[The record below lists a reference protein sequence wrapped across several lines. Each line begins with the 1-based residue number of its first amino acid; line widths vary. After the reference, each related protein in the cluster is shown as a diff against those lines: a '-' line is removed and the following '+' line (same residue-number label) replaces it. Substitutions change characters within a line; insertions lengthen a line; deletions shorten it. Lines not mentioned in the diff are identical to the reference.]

1 MNAIV
6 KVLTGVLAVLA
17 VVACLATVGILGYSM
32 IRPQDDEE
40 TVQNMEEPRQ
50 DEAGEN
56 AADAGQQ
63 PVPTTVPEGQSGNAS
78 APTPLVNATPVNHG
92 TTPANHVHDYEESIE
107 TKATCYRAGRLK
119 YTCEDCGDVYYVDVM
134 SSGHVAGDWEVSRR
148 ATAGADGLR
157 VKKCIYCD
165 EIVAQESVPYADAN
179 AGASASPGAGG
190 EGSNAASGP
199 HVHQYAAN
207 TEREPSCTLAGL
219 RKYTCECGNFYTEM
233 IPALG
238 HVATDWEVAAAPT
251 TTKMG
256 TEQRTCSVC
265 GVLLDSRPVNKLTS
279 APAASAGA
287 SGDGQTSSSAAPNA
301 SGGNGQ
307 SQASNAPDGNAS
319 PSASG
324 HSHEYQSYI
333 LKHPTCTQ
341 EGIRSFICG
350 CGGSYAES
358 IERDLN
364 SHTYRA
370 TIIPATSATQGYT
383 VYTCVRCNYS
393 YVDNYTPALGNPTGT
408 PVGTPSG
415 NQ

>member
-40 TVQNMEEPRQ
+40 TVRNMEEPRQ
-50 DEAGEN
+50 DEAGESP
-56 AADAGQQ
+56 AADAGAQQ
-63 PVPTTVPEGQSGNAS
+63 PVPTTVPEEQSENVS
-78 APTPLVNATPVNHG
+78 APTPLVSATPANQQVDL
-92 TTPANHVHDYEESIE
+92 ANHVHDYEESIE

-134 SSGHVAGDWEVSRR
+134 STGHVAGDWEVSRK

-165 EIVAQESVPYADAN
+165 EIVAQESVPYADAS
-179 AGASASPGAGG
+179 ASASPGAGG
-190 EGSNAASGP
+190 EGGNAASGP

-279 APAASAGA
+279 TPAASADA
-287 SGDGQTSSSAAPNA
+287 SGNSQTSSSAAPNA

-307 SQASNAPDGNAS
+307 SQASNAPDSNAS

-350 CGGSYAES
+350 CGSSYAES

-393 YVDNYTPALGNPTGT
+393 YVDNYTPALGN
-408 PVGTPSG
+408 
-415 NQ
+415 Q

>member
-50 DEAGEN
+50 DESGEN
-56 AADAGQQ
+56 VADAGQQ
-63 PVPTTVPEGQSGNAS
+63 SVPTTVPEGQSGNVS

-134 SSGHVAGDWEVSRR
+134 STGHVAGDWEVSRR

-279 APAASAGA
+279 AAASAGA

-350 CGGSYAES
+350 CGSSYAES

-393 YVDNYTPALGNPTGT
+393 YVDNYTPALGNP
-408 PVGTPSG
+408 VGTPSG

>member
-56 AADAGQQ
+56 VADAGQQ

-92 TTPANHVHDYEESIE
+92 TTPSNHVHDYEESIE

-134 SSGHVAGDWEVSRR
+134 STGHVAGDWEVSRR

-179 AGASASPGAGG
+179 ADASASPGAGG

-279 APAASAGA
+279 SAASAGA
-287 SGDGQTSSSAAPNA
+287 SGNSQTSSSAAPNA

-307 SQASNAPDGNAS
+307 SQASNAPDSNAS

-350 CGGSYAES
+350 CGSSYAES

-393 YVDNYTPALGNPTGT
+393 YVDNYTPALGNLTGN

>member
-56 AADAGQQ
+56 VADAGQQ

-78 APTPLVNATPVNHG
+78 APTPLVNATPVNYG

-134 SSGHVAGDWEVSRR
+134 STGHVAGDWEVSRR

-179 AGASASPGAGG
+179 ADASASPGAGG

-287 SGDGQTSSSAAPNA
+287 SGNSQTSSSAAPNA

-307 SQASNAPDGNAS
+307 SQASNAPDSNAS

-350 CGGSYAES
+350 CGSSYAES

-393 YVDNYTPALGNPTGT
+393 YVDNYTPALGNP
-408 PVGTPSG
+408 VGTPSG

>member
-1 MNAIV
+1 
-6 KVLTGVLAVLA
+6 
-17 VVACLATVGILGYSM
+17 
-32 IRPQDDEE
+32 
-40 TVQNMEEPRQ
+40 
-50 DEAGEN
+50 
-56 AADAGQQ
+56 
-63 PVPTTVPEGQSGNAS
+63 
-78 APTPLVNATPVNHG
+78 
-92 TTPANHVHDYEESIE
+92 
-107 TKATCYRAGRLK
+107 
-119 YTCEDCGDVYYVDVM
+119 
-134 SSGHVAGDWEVSRR
+134 
-148 ATAGADGLR
+148 
-157 VKKCIYCD
+157 
-165 EIVAQESVPYADAN
+165 
-179 AGASASPGAGG
+179 
-190 EGSNAASGP
+190 
-199 HVHQYAAN
+199 
-207 TEREPSCTLAGL
+207 
-219 RKYTCECGNFYTEM
+219 M

-279 APAASAGA
+279 TPAASADA
-287 SGDGQTSSSAAPNA
+287 SGNSQTSSSAAPNA

-307 SQASNAPDGNAS
+307 SQASNAPDSNAS

-350 CGGSYAES
+350 CGSSYAEP

-393 YVDNYTPALGNPTGT
+393 YVDNYTPALGN
-408 PVGTPSG
+408 
-415 NQ
+415 Q

>member
-134 SSGHVAGDWEVSRR
+134 STGHVAGDWEVSRR

-350 CGGSYAES
+350 CGSSYAES

-393 YVDNYTPALGNPTGT
+393 YVDNYTPALGN
-408 PVGTPSG
+408 
-415 NQ
+415 Q

>member
-134 SSGHVAGDWEVSRR
+134 STGHVAGDWEVSRR

-279 APAASAGA
+279 AAASGN
-287 SGDGQTSSSAAPNA
+287 SQTSSSAAPNA

-350 CGGSYAES
+350 CGSSYAES

-393 YVDNYTPALGNPTGT
+393 YVDNYTPALGNPTGN

>member
-56 AADAGQQ
+56 VADAGQQ

-134 SSGHVAGDWEVSRR
+134 STGHVAGDWEVSRR

-190 EGSNAASGP
+190 EGSNATSGP

-279 APAASAGA
+279 SAASAGA
-287 SGDGQTSSSAAPNA
+287 SGDSQTSSSAAPNA

-350 CGGSYAES
+350 CGSSYAES

-393 YVDNYTPALGNPTGT
+393 YVDNYTPALGNP
-408 PVGTPSG
+408 VGTPSG

>member
-134 SSGHVAGDWEVSRR
+134 STGHVAGDWEVSRR

>member
-56 AADAGQQ
+56 VADAGQQ

-134 SSGHVAGDWEVSRR
+134 STGHVAGDWEVSRR

-279 APAASAGA
+279 SAASAGA
-287 SGDGQTSSSAAPNA
+287 SGNSQTSSSAAPNA

-307 SQASNAPDGNAS
+307 SQASNAPDSNAS

-350 CGGSYAES
+350 CGSSYAES

-393 YVDNYTPALGNPTGT
+393 YVDNYTPALGNPTGN

>member
-40 TVQNMEEPRQ
+40 PVQNMEEPRQ

-56 AADAGQQ
+56 VADAGQQ

-92 TTPANHVHDYEESIE
+92 TTPANHVHDYEETIE

-134 SSGHVAGDWEVSRR
+134 STGHVAGDWEVSRR

-279 APAASAGA
+279 SAASAGA
-287 SGDGQTSSSAAPNA
+287 SGNSQTSSSAAPNA

-307 SQASNAPDGNAS
+307 SQASNAPDSNAS

-350 CGGSYAES
+350 CGSSYAES

-393 YVDNYTPALGNPTGT
+393 YVDNYTPALGN
-408 PVGTPSG
+408 
-415 NQ
+415 Q

>member
-32 IRPQDDEE
+32 IRPEDDEE
-40 TVQNMEEPRQ
+40 TVQNTEEPRQ
-50 DEAGEN
+50 DEGGEEEP
-56 AADAGQQ
+56 ADVGQS
-63 PVPTTVPEGQSGNAS
+63 PVPTTVPEEQSENVS
-78 APTPLVNATPVNHG
+78 EPTPLVSATPAKQSVDL
-92 TTPANHVHDYEESIE
+92 ANHVHDYEESVE

-119 YTCEDCGDVYYVDVM
+119 YTCEECGDVYYVDVM
-134 SSGHVAGDWEVSRR
+134 STGHVAGDWEVSRR

-165 EIVAQESVPYADAN
+165 EIVAQESVPFAE
-179 AGASASPGAGG
+179 AGANASPGADG
-190 EGSNAASGP
+190 ESGSAASGP
-199 HVHQYAAN
+199 HIHQYAAN

-238 HVATDWEVAAAPT
+238 HVATDWEVAAEPT

-279 APAASAGA
+279 TPAASANA
-287 SGDGQTSSSAAPNA
+287 SGNSQTSSSAAPNA
-301 SGGNGQ
+301 SGGSGQ
-307 SQASNAPDGNAS
+307 SQTSNAS
-319 PSASG
+319 PSASA

-333 LKHPTCTQ
+333 LKQATCTQ
-341 EGIRSFICG
+341 EGIRSFICS
-350 CGGSYAES
+350 CGSSYAES

-393 YVDNYTPALGNPTGT
+393 YVDNYTPALGN
-408 PVGTPSG
+408 
-415 NQ
+415 Q

>member
-40 TVQNMEEPRQ
+40 TVRNMEEPRQ
-50 DEAGEN
+50 DEAGESP
-56 AADAGQQ
+56 AADAGAQQ
-63 PVPTTVPEGQSGNAS
+63 PVPTTVPEEQSENVS
-78 APTPLVNATPVNHG
+78 APTPLVSATPANQQVDL
-92 TTPANHVHDYEESIE
+92 ANHVHDYEESIE

-134 SSGHVAGDWEVSRR
+134 STGHVAGDWEVSRK

-165 EIVAQESVPYADAN
+165 EIVAQESVPYADAS
-179 AGASASPGAGG
+179 AGASPGAGG
-190 EGSNAASGP
+190 EGGNAASGP

-279 APAASAGA
+279 TPAASADA
-287 SGDGQTSSSAAPNA
+287 SGNSQTSSSAAPNA

-307 SQASNAPDGNAS
+307 SQASNAPDSNAS

-350 CGGSYAES
+350 CGSSYAES

-393 YVDNYTPALGNPTGT
+393 YVDNYTPALGN
-408 PVGTPSG
+408 
-415 NQ
+415 Q